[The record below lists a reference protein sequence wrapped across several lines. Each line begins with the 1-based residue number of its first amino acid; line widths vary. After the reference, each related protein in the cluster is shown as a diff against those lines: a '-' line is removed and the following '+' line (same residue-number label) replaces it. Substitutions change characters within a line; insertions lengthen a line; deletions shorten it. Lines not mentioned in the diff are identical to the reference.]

1 MKQLYPLIFI
11 LVIALLGGCK
21 EGELLKTGAPSTTLY
36 VDTIAL
42 SDNERLPS
50 RVLLRWQGFSSDDY
64 VVGYKVLF
72 SFSPIPNTAA
82 AFDTVKS
89 VTTKTDSTFQF
100 VIPRGSNNAD
110 VYFSVQAINSKGIAD
125 NNPPVL
131 KVPIINTPPTS
142 RWDDAKLPKANQ
154 VLAVVTLPFNVD
166 DFDGKNTL
174 DSVQIRANFGEWI
187 TIPTSTTQI
196 ALVAQNPKQSGTQSA
211 LIYNTTFERG
221 PLSIRLPNFR
231 NNDSNSFEIRA
242 IDASGATS
250 KSDTTKSIFVTAQ
263 RGDLL
268 VLEGHYSDSLL
279 PFYKTQ
285 VFANSSV
292 APDGV
297 DFITF
302 AQNDELDQPQV
313 LDPTLDLLFSL
324 YKSIYFYNDVRN
336 SGDDPYLLE
345 SYYPYFR
352 NYLRNNGKLILS
364 CPFPKAVEALS
375 SNSPVFS
382 LIPVSTQGFGTTA
395 FQVSVARLNNNRAVN
410 PAARATGFPALT
422 SNFAFASIDP
432 FNITPDG
439 DSLYSAP
446 NIFYTPANPSASQ
459 IIAARKKN
467 AQGKTNLVYFS
478 VELHKLNGNNQN
490 LQQLFTHIL
499 NNEFNW

>member
-11 LVIALLGGCK
+11 LVIALLGSCK
-21 EGELLKTGAPSTTLY
+21 EGELLKTSAPSTTLY

-50 RVLLRWQGFSSDDY
+50 RVLLRWQGFSADDY

-82 AFDTVKS
+82 AFDTVKN

-221 PLSIRLPNFR
+221 PLSVRLPNFR

-279 PFYKTQ
+279 PFYKNQ
-285 VFANSSV
+285 VFANASV
-292 APDGV
+292 APNGV
-297 DFITF
+297 DFLTF
-302 AQNDELDQPQV
+302 AQNNELDQPQV

-382 LIPVSTQGFGTTA
+382 LIPVSTQGFGATA
-395 FQVSVARLNNNRAVN
+395 FQVSVARLNNNRAAN

-446 NIFYTPANPSASQ
+446 NIFYTPANPSGSQ

-467 AQGKTNLVYFS
+467 SQGKTNLVYFS